1 MKKTVLFSLATI
13 SLIGQPNFVLIGPP
27 GCGKGTFSFF
37 MINEKDY
44 HQICL
49 GDIIRFHKKNNTE
62 TGKAIAA
69 NNGFVD
75 DEMAYK
81 IIRDE
86 IHQCVEN
93 KRSFI
98 IDGFP
103 RNIPAFEFLIKVFSE
118 KDINSSI
125 VFVHFKIDDQTC
137 IDRICNRIVCFKC
150 TEVFN
155 TTTKKPKKEM
165 ICDSC
170 NAPLETREGE
180 GIDATKKRLAYYREH
195 TEPLVS
201 QVNNS
206 FKVITIDAKSPM
218 GDCLAFYKTI

>member
-1 MKKTVLFSLATI
+1 MKKTLFSSLATA

-27 GCGKGTFSFF
+27 GSGKGTFSFF
-37 MINEKDY
+37 MINEKGY
-44 HQICL
+44 YQICL

-62 TGKAIAA
+62 IGKAIAA

-75 DEMAYK
+75 DDMAYK

-86 IHQCVEN
+86 IYQCVEN
-93 KRSFI
+93 KRPFI

-103 RNIPAFEFLIKVFSE
+103 RNIPAFEFLTKVFSE
-118 KDINSSI
+118 NEINSSI
-125 VFVHFKIDDQTC
+125 IFVHFEIDDQTC

-155 TTTKKPKKEM
+155 TTTKKPKNEM

-170 NAPLETREGE
+170 NSPLEAREGD
-180 GIDATKKRLAYYREH
+180 GIEATKKRLAYYREH
-195 TEPLVS
+195 TEQLVN
-201 QVNNS
+201 QAKNF
-206 FKVITIDAKSPM
+206 FKILTIDAKSPM
-218 GDCLAFYKTI
+218 ENCLAFYKTL